1 MNHNS
6 RQLPEDGDESG
17 CKLLDSFAIFVQL
30 VLAALAFSTLILKRQ
45 RESPQRP
52 LQTW

>member
-1 MNHNS
+1 MDSFDDHN
-6 RQLPEDGDESG
+6 RDESG

-30 VLAALAFSTLILKRQ
+30 VLASLAFSTLIIKRQ

-52 LQTW
+52 LLTW

>member
-1 MNHNS
+1 MNS
-6 RQLPEDGDESG
+6 ATDQEDGAG

-30 VLAALAFSTLILKRQ
+30 VLAALAFSTLYIKRQ

-52 LQTW
+52 LLIW